1 MRLRAADLARGGGV
15 SVQQVR
21 NYVDQGVLPPVERL
35 PSGYRV
41 FTEEHAAALRAAR
54 ALAAGHGWRRTRVI
68 MNAVHG
74 GDLSFAL
81 AAVDQGHAALD
92 HERAEIADVLAAFE
106 TLASQ
111 EVEATTRATLRIGEV
126 ARVIGVR
133 TSALRVWERGGL
145 LRPTRQRGT
154 GYRVYDPTELR
165 NARVVALLRRSAYPL
180 PTVKAVLDELRTTG
194 SPERVRAELA
204 QRERDLHRRSRARLK
219 GSAALEAYLE
229 ARGE

>member
-1 MRLRAADLARGGGV
+1 MRRRAADLARSGGV

-35 PSGYRV
+35 PNGYRA
-41 FTEEHAAALRAAR
+41 FTDEHAAALTAAR
-54 ALAAGHGWRRTRVI
+54 ALAAGHGWQLTRVI
-68 MNAVHG
+68 MNAVHA
-74 GDLSFAL
+74 GDLATAL
-81 AAVDQGHAALD
+81 AAVDAGHAALD
-92 HERAEIADVLAAFE
+92 RERAEIADVLAAFA

-165 NARVVALLRRSAYPL
+165 NARVVALLRRGAYPL

-219 GSAALEAYLE
+219 GSAALDAYLE
-229 ARGE
+229 TRGQ